1 MSNPRTAR
9 AAEASI
15 SERRRVN
22 RRDFLKTG
30 AAASG
35 FWIAGRQLGF
45 GQEKSPN
52 AKLNVAVIGVGGMR
66 GADNT
71 AGVSTETLYAFC
83 DIDEKNLAKA
93 KQKHPDAKEYHDFRV
108 MLEKEPQLDA
118 IVISTPD
125 HIHAVAG
132 VMAMKMG
139 KHVYTEKPM
148 AHSVFEV
155 RTMVETARKHK
166 VATQMGTQIH
176 AGPNYRRVVE
186 LIQSGAIGKVKEV
199 HVFLGPSPWTA
210 GDLPADTPDC
220 PKHLHWDLWLGPAQ
234 ERKYHPEFHP
244 INWRKWWNFA
254 GGPLA
259 DMACHHMDLPF
270 WALGLKNP
278 KTIEAQGPPVHAEG
292 APPWLTVTWD
302 FDGLPLTWYHGDKR
316 PPHFS
321 DGRIKIPWGGGNL
334 FVGDKGMLLAN
345 YGQHKL
351 LPEDQY
357 KDFKPPEKTIPD
369 SIGHHAEFIRAAKG
383 GDPALCRFDYAG
395 PLTEAVLLGNVAYRC
410 GKKFEWDSAALK
422 TKGCPEADRLL
433 QREYRKGWSL

>member
-1 MSNPRTAR
+1 
-9 AAEASI
+9 
-15 SERRRVN
+15 
-22 RRDFLKTG
+22 
-30 AAASG
+30 
-35 FWIAGRQLGF
+35 
-45 GQEKSPN
+45 
-52 AKLNVAVIGVGGMR
+52 MR

-210 GDLPADTPDC
+210 GDL
-220 PKHLHWDLWLGPAQ
+220 
-234 ERKYHPEFHP
+234 
-244 INWRKWWNFA
+244 
-254 GGPLA
+254 A

-334 FVGDKGMLLAN
+334 FVGEKGMLLAN